1 MRQHYEHRKS
11 RAGPADDP
19 LNLHHDRSLSQDHCV
34 RGTINVNGANAFGA
48 DAPFGGYRQS
58 GIGREMGIEGFEE
71 YLQTKTVAVPA

>member
-1 MRQHYEHRKS
+1 
-11 RAGPADDP
+11 
-19 LNLHHDRSLSQDHCV
+19 V